1 MFALSLLGCQI
12 STESLTV
19 HSGQTC
25 RLHQGPPQIDRAM
38 LDHWRLIGFEFARLV
53 SRWIKSSKGLKL
65 VRGAEAVNVADL
77 CQDNAAN
84 VGPMPG
90 MDKIGD

>member
-1 MFALSLLGCQI
+1 
-12 STESLTV
+12 
-19 HSGQTC
+19 
-25 RLHQGPPQIDRAM
+25 M
-38 LDHWRLIGFEFARLV
+38 LDHWRLVGFEFARLV